1 MTTKTA
7 DSKGRVALGS
17 RFAGQT
23 VIIEETDPTEVR
35 VILAQVVPQRE
46 LWLHKNPK
54 AKASVLR
61 GLAEARAGEVAKSP
75 PDLEKDSK
83 FVQRLED

>member
-7 DSKGRVALGS
+7 DSKGRICLGS

-23 VIIEETDPTEVR
+23 VIIQEIDPTEVL
-35 VILAQVVPQRE
+35 VTLAQVVPQRE

-61 GLAEARAGEVAKSP
+61 GLAQAKAGEVADSP
-75 PDLEKDSK
+75 PDLEKDAQL
-83 FVQRLED
+83 VEQLED

>member
-7 DSKGRVALGS
+7 DSKGRVSLGR

-23 VIIEETDPTEVR
+23 VIIEEIDATEVR
-35 VILAQVVPQRE
+35 VTMAQVVPQRE

-61 GLAEARAGEVAKSP
+61 GLAEARAGEEAESP
-75 PDLEKDSK
+75 PDLDRDA
-83 FVQRLED
+83 RLAEQLDD